1 MFFVCIFIVFIYVL
15 HVYASLAYLRHY
27 YNLTNQIPENGMTLR
42 EKKKILCTNSFP
54 FVRSISLHGQQFF
67 ATHPAI
73 VKFTTFPHWEPFF
86 LRYLSH
92 FHCKFYDESWNFRFS
107 KMNWV
112 KLFSCRYQL
121 TFFFFLNIPYKSH
134 WESTAEWFGMRIIW
148 SLLQLSPQVHNFCG
162 PRIFFC
168 CDACHTHID
177 KTYVNN

>member
-27 YNLTNQIPENGMTLR
+27 YNLTNQIPENGLTLR

-121 TFFFFLNIPYKSH
+121 TFFFLFEHPLQITLRIDSRMIRNEDYLIVITIEPTGTQFLWAENFFLLRRVSH
-134 WESTAEWFGMRIIW
+134 AHW
-148 SLLQLSPQVHNFCG
+148 
-162 PRIFFC
+162 
-168 CDACHTHID
+168 
-177 KTYVNN
+177 